1 MLQHKLS
8 KQRKINLLTSF
19 EIQNMV
25 SIVKY
30 YNSLL
35 RRNNFQIIRQ
45 KFFEKQLSMHEMVFA
60 QTITF

>member
-1 MLQHKLS
+1 MLQHKLQ

-35 RRNNFQIIRQ
+35 RRNNFQIIRK

>member
-8 KQRKINLLTSF
+8 KQRKIDLLASF

-35 RRNNFQIIRQ
+35 RRNNFQIIRK